1 MRKRIFKIGIFVI
14 CVMLAAYVGVRVALF
29 ITSPFQGVHT
39 GNEIDEVEVTNGNI
53 IINALVMGL
62 DKDETRT
69 DTLLLV
75 SYNSENGRCFIMS
88 IPRDTYVNI
97 NGRAT
102 LINEAYARGGAEL
115 TINKVKELTKVP
127 INYYVV
133 FTFKDFR
140 NVIDSLG
147 GVEFNVRPEG
157 YYYEDPYQDLLIDIP
172 GGFQVLDGKKAE
184 GLVRYRDGYARA
196 DLDRVKVQQQFVT
209 ALIEQKFNAKYIAK
223 IPKIYGVLKD
233 SLKSNLA
240 LDELLVYSD
249 EILEAGVTSI
259 ETHTLPASEYNGKL
273 LPIES
278 EIDALMDSY
287 FPNRE

>member
-14 CVMLAAYVGVRVALF
+14 CLMLAAYVGVRVALF
-29 ITSPFQGVHT
+29 ITSPFEGVHT

-53 IINALVMGL
+53 VINALVMGL

-75 SYNSENGRCFIMS
+75 SYNSENGKCFIMS

-97 NGRAT
+97 NGRTT
-102 LINEAYARGGAEL
+102 LINEAYYKGGAEL
-115 TINKVKELTKVP
+115 TINKVKELTKLP

-140 NVIDSLG
+140 NVIDALG

-184 GLVRYRDGYARA
+184 GLVRFRDDYARA

-240 LDELLVYSD
+240 LDDILIYSD
-249 EILEAGVTSI
+249 EILEAGVSSI
-259 ETHTLPASEYNGKL
+259 ETHTLPTSEYNGKL

-278 EIDALMDSY
+278 EIDALLDSY
-287 FPNRE
+287 FPDRE

>member
-1 MRKRIFKIGIFVI
+1 MRKRIFKIGVFVI
-14 CVMLAAYVGVRVALF
+14 CIMLAAYLGIRVALF
-29 ITSPFQGVHT
+29 ITSPFEALNT
-39 GNEIDEVEVTNGNI
+39 GNEIDEVEVTNGNV
-53 IINALVMGL
+53 IINALIMGL

-69 DTLLLV
+69 DTLILA
-75 SYNSENGRCFIMS
+75 SYNSENGKCFLMS

-102 LINEAYARGGAEL
+102 LINEAYAKGGAEL
-115 TINKVKELTKVP
+115 TINKVKELTNVP

-133 FTFKDFR
+133 FTFADFR
-140 NVIDSLG
+140 NVIDALG

-172 GGFQVLDGKKAE
+172 GGFQVLDGKQAE
-184 GLVRYRDGYARA
+184 GLVRFRSDYARA

-209 ALIEQKFNAKYIAK
+209 ALIEQKFNAKYLAK
-223 IPKIYGVLKD
+223 IPKIYGILKD

-240 LDELLVYSD
+240 LDDMIKYGD
-249 EILEAGVTSI
+249 EILDSGITSI
-259 ETHTLPASEYNGKL
+259 EAHTLPASEYNGKL

-278 EIDALMDSY
+278 EIDELLNQY